1 MILLLKAYTF
11 QSLDQ
16 STDER
21 PPHKKRKIITS
32 PSVEELH
39 VCDFC
44 EEAFPTEG
52 EYTNHYKFKQ
62 CPGMKELKT
71 LRAKEKSRKKSKKK
85 SNPIK
90 VKMAFDKN

>member
-32 PSVEELH
+32 PSLEELY
-39 VCDFC
+39 VCHFC
-44 EEAFPTEG
+44 EQVFPTEG
-52 EYTNHYKFKQ
+52 EYKDHYKFKK
-62 CPGMKELKT
+62 CPAMKELKA
-71 LRAKEKSRKKSKKK
+71 LRAKEESRQKSKKK

-90 VKMAFDKN
+90 VKMAFDKK